1 MKLDILSLHAPLLIH
16 IAVAMPGAQPW
27 TLPVPTPIGL
37 TAIASMSP
45 RPTEAPG
52 LNGLPK
58 ELKRQNVRYPPPE
71 NWCGFV
77 AGQYGE

>member
-1 MKLDILSLHAPLLIH
+1 MGIMA
-16 IAVAMPGAQPW
+16 
-27 TLPVPTPIGL
+27 
-37 TAIASMSP
+37 TAGMSP

-58 ELKRQNVRYPPPE
+58 ELVRRANVQYPPPP

-77 AGQYGE
+77 DGLYSE

>member
-1 MKLDILSLHAPLLIH
+1 MAMARALLLFSSTYYLLQTCQAIPW
-16 IAVAMPGAQPW
+16 IGAME
-27 TLPVPTPIGL
+27 TPMGIMA
-37 TAIASMSP
+37 TAGMSP

-58 ELKRQNVRYPPPE
+58 ELVRRANVQYPPPP

-77 AGQYGE
+77 DGLYSE